1 MNFLYKIFAR
11 ISLAMIIIISVWT
24 SFFYHK
30 IIEEVNDETD
40 DNLELIAEKVVRKHL
55 AGVDIPEKISGSNN
69 AYSLCLISEAQADTI
84 SHWEFYD
91 EDIFIDEKNE
101 YEPAR
106 VLRAVFQ
113 DKDDNHFLVTVS
125 NPTVEKADLIE
136 SLAIWSALLSIILI
150 LSVIVLNISIIY
162 PFMKPISRLIKW
174 LKNQSLDTVAELPD
188 HKDIEPE
195 IEKLY
200 TTLEGFI
207 HHNRELFDVQK
218 RFIGN
223 ASHEIQTPLAIA
235 LNRLE
240 MLGQTPL
247 DESQLAE
254 IIKTKRIL
262 NHLSK
267 LNKSLLLISKIDNKH
282 YSKNQNINI
291 NNLVEYLLEDYNE
304 IYAHKEQKLEFVNKS
319 ALNVNMNKELASVL
333 IGNLLKN
340 AFIHTPEHG
349 DIIIEVGNGKFTIT
363 NTASE
368 HGALETEKVF
378 EPFVQGKDKKSGGT
392 GLGLAITK
400 AICDQYNFSLKYL
413 FIDNKHIFEI
423 SF

>member
-1 MNFLYKIFAR
+1 MNFLYKVFAR
-11 ISLAMIIIISVWT
+11 ISLAMIIIISIWT

-40 DNLELIAEKVVRKHL
+40 DNLELIAENVVRKHL
-55 AGVDIPEKISGSNN
+55 AGIDIPEQISGSNN
-69 AYSLCLISEAQADTI
+69 AYSLKLISEEQAESI
-84 SHWEFYD
+84 SRWEFYD
-91 EDIFIDEKNE
+91 EDVYIDEKKE

-113 DKDDNHFLVTVS
+113 DKDDNYFLVTVS

-150 LSVIVLNISIIY
+150 VSVIILNISIIY
-162 PFMKPISRLIKW
+162 PFIKPISRLIMW
-174 LKNQSLDTVAELPD
+174 LKNQSLDTVAELPE
-188 HKDIEPE
+188 HENIEPE
-195 IEKLY
+195 LQKLY

-207 HHNRELFDVQK
+207 QHNRELFEIQK

-247 DESQLAE
+247 TESQFTE

-267 LNKSLLLISKIDNKH
+267 LNKSLLLISKIDNNQ
-282 YSKNQNINI
+282 YSDNQIINI
-291 NNLVEYLLEDYNE
+291 NRIAEELIEDYTE
-304 IYAHKEQKLEFVNKS
+304 IYAHKELKLELINKS
-319 ALNVNMNKELASVL
+319 KLDIRINKELASVL
-333 IGNLLKN
+333 VSNMIKN
-340 AFIHTPEHG
+340 TFVHTPDNGSIKIEIG
-349 DIIIEVGNGKFTIT
+349 DNKFTIT
-363 NTASE
+363 NSATDNMT
-368 HGALETEKVF
+368 LEADKIF
-378 EPFVQGKDKKSGGT
+378 EPFVQGNNKKNGT

-400 AICDQYNFSLKYL
+400 AICDQYNFSLTYS
-413 FIDNKHIFEI
+413 FIDNKHIFSI
-423 SF
+423 GF

>member
-11 ISLAMIIIISVWT
+11 ISLAMIIIISIWT

-40 DNLELIAEKVVRKHL
+40 DNLELIAENVVRKHL
-55 AGVDIPEKISGSNN
+55 AGIDIPEKISGSNN
-69 AYSLCLISEAQADTI
+69 AYSLCPISKAQADTI

-113 DKDDNHFLVTVS
+113 DNDDNHFLVTVS

-150 LSVIVLNISIIY
+150 LSVIILNISIIY

-174 LKNQSLDTVAELPD
+174 LKKQSIDTVAELPE

-207 HHNRELFDVQK
+207 HHNRELFETQK

-247 DESQLAE
+247 EESQLIE
-254 IIKTKRIL
+254 VMKTKRIL

-267 LNKSLLLISKIDNKH
+267 LNKSLLLLSKIDNHH
-282 YSKNQNINI
+282 YSTNQIINL
-291 NNLVEYLLEDYNE
+291 NDLVEYLLEDYTE
-304 IYAHKEQKLEFVNKS
+304 IYAHKEQKVEFINRS
-319 ALNVNMNKELASVL
+319 ALNINMNKELASVL
-333 IGNLLKN
+333 IGNLIKN
-340 AFIHTPEHG
+340 AFVHTPEEG
-349 DIIIEVGNGKFTIT
+349 EISIEASEGKFTIT

-368 HGALETEKVF
+368 HGALDTDKIF
-378 EPFVQGKDKKSGGT
+378 EPFVQGKSKKGGA